1 MKGTILYPTRQYSP
15 LLCLIIC
22 LFWGSSFAL
31 QAQCAMVEL
40 SLSER
45 VAQAAYVFEG
55 KVIAQTAFWN
65 DEHTHIYTA
74 NYIQTHK
81 DFTQNTPP
89 YLTLLTQGGTVGD
102 ISEVVSPNLYL
113 QIGDKGLFLATAS
126 TVLLPDAAQQIL
138 QQNYKLPQASLA
150 LQSYGGA
157 QGFVRYNDSDN
168 TAIDLS
174 SHYFD
179 IEQEIYAIVAAQKG
193 SNYRTLHHEK
203 PAAPSNLAQ
212 QQQLLVPSITNISPT
227 VLRGG
232 TNDTITVTG
241 TGFGTLTGLAALQFR
256 NPDYYGLS
264 VSYQSVA
271 ASNIISWTNT
281 QIRAIVPGRDIGN
294 GNAGA
299 GSGNVRV
306 RDNSGVIATST
317 QAITVL
323 YNRHVHNT
331 FTRVDLSNDNGTGGY
346 TFTYNTAF
354 NGNTAAKNAFLRAHQ
369 TWICAAMSN
378 FSFAT
383 ATTTVSCAANDNI
396 NLISFDNNCLLPT
409 GTLAQTSQWYAS
421 CTNGDKYFI
430 EMDIIFSSATVWN
443 YATSTT
449 GTTQKNFESIA
460 LHELGHAQAMG
471 HVLDYGKIMYPS
483 LANGVDLRSVD
494 ADALTCV
501 QSVVERSRQS
511 NGCGTGT
518 YIPVTTCG
526 VKAKATLF
534 LQGAYNSTSGEMNTT
549 LSAVLPS
556 AQPFNQAPW
565 NYSGTETASPMPADV
580 VDWVLLEAR
589 TTPNGTATARKP
601 ALLRKDGSIIGT
613 DGTLGINFTGLT
625 AYNSY
630 YVVVRH
636 RNHLAVMSQNALVL
650 PNAQTLDLSKSS
662 NIRGTNQSVAL
673 TVGKNALYAG
683 DANANGII
691 NVADFNVFAAQNGSV
706 NQYLRSDFDLNKNIT
721 INDFNTL
728 RPNSAIIGISEIR
741 Y

>member
-1 MKGTILYPTRQYSP
+1 
-15 LLCLIIC
+15 
-22 LFWGSSFAL
+22 
-31 QAQCAMVEL
+31 MVEL

-45 VAQAAYVFEG
+45 VAQSDYIFEG
-55 KVIAQTAFWN
+55 KVVAQTTLWN
-65 DEHTHIYTA
+65 NEHTHIYTA
-74 NYIQTHK
+74 NYIQIHK

-113 QIGDKGLFLATAS
+113 QIGDKGLFLATTSA
-126 TVLLPDAAQQIL
+126 VLLSNAAQQTL
-138 QQNYKLPQASLA
+138 QQNHKLPQTALA
-150 LQSYGGA
+150 LQPYGGA
-157 QGFVRYNDSDN
+157 QGFVRYNDSDHS
-168 TAIDLS
+168 AIDHS
-174 SHYFD
+174 THYFD

-193 SNYRTLHHEK
+193 SDYRTLHHEK
-203 PAAPSNLAQ
+203 SAASSNLAQ
-212 QQQLLVPSITNISPT
+212 QQQLLVPSITSISPT

-271 ASNIISWTNT
+271 ASNIISWTDT

-299 GSGNVRV
+299 GSGSVRV
-306 RDNSGVIATST
+306 RNSDGVIAASI
-317 QAITVL
+317 QEITVL

-354 NGNTAAKNAFLRAHQ
+354 NDNTAAKNAFLRAHQ

-383 ATTTVSCAANDNI
+383 ATTAVSCAANDNI

-430 EMDIIFSSATVWN
+430 EMDLIFSSATVWN
-443 YATSTT
+443 YATSAT

-471 HVLDYGKIMYPS
+471 HVLDYGKTMYPS

-501 QSVVERSRQS
+501 QSVIERSRQS
-511 NGCGTGT
+511 NGCGTST
-518 YIPVTTCG
+518 YIPITTCG

-565 NYSGTETASPMPADV
+565 NYNGTETASPMPADV

-589 TTPNGTATARKP
+589 TTPNGAATAHKA
-601 ALLRKDGSIIGT
+601 ALLHKDGSIIGT
-613 DGTLGINFTGLT
+613 DGTVGINFTGLT

-630 YVVVRH
+630 YIVVRH
-636 RNHLAVMSQNALVL
+636 RNHLAVMSQNALTL
-650 PNAQTLDLSKSS
+650 PNTQTLDLSKSD
-662 NIRGTNQSVAL
+662 NIRGTNQSATL
-673 TVGKNALYAG
+673 GAGKNALYAG

-691 NVADFNVFAAQNGSV
+691 NVADFNVLAGQNGSV
-706 NQYLRSDFDLNKNIT
+706 NQYLKSDFDLNKNIT